1 VEYRGQQRICSQ
13 GDIAASVIYIQ
24 KGGVKLSVVNELG
37 KEAVVALLGPGDFF
51 GEGCLAGVPFRMGI
65 ATAIVP
71 TSVLVIEKKEMTRA
85 LHEEHELSDR
95 FIAYLLGSRGG
106 RDARVRNTRPCGF
119 VLGFPFTAGC
129 VSGQRCNYLP
139 SQQIKGTGQATRS
152 ITMSEALA
160 TYLQDHLAGSVHA
173 VGLLEFMRDEHPRE
187 PLGQFA
193 SDLLIEIES
202 DRDVLRRLAERV
214 GSGSSGSKEMGA
226 WFGERLSR
234 VKLHHHTDDGL
245 GTFEA
250 LEFLE
255 LGIGGKLALWR
266 ALGAAVPTDN
276 RLQGIDFEHLAARAK
291 LQQSQ
296 VEERRLE
303 AAQAALSPSKARK
316 PLLSRWQSTSTL
328 VLMVLATAVF
338 LTGPSPKRRRRK

>member
-1 VEYRGQQRICSQ
+1 
-13 GDIAASVIYIQ
+13 
-24 KGGVKLSVVNELG
+24 
-37 KEAVVALLGPGDFF
+37 
-51 GEGCLAGVPFRMGI
+51 
-65 ATAIVP
+65 
-71 TSVLVIEKKEMTRA
+71 
-85 LHEEHELSDR
+85 
-95 FIAYLLGSRGG
+95 
-106 RDARVRNTRPCGF
+106 
-119 VLGFPFTAGC
+119 
-129 VSGQRCNYLP
+129 
-139 SQQIKGTGQATRS
+139 
-152 ITMSEALA
+152 MSEALA

-214 GSGSSGSKEMGA
+214 GSGSSGSKELGA

-234 VKLHHHTDDGL
+234 IKLHHHTDDGL

-266 ALGAAVPTDN
+266 ALGAAAPTDA
-276 RLQGIDFEHLAARAK
+276 RLQGIDFEHLVARAEF
-291 LQQSQ
+291 QQSQ

-303 AAQAALSPSKARK
+303 AAQAALSPSGVRK
-316 PLLSRWQSTSTL
+316 RLRSRWQSTSTL
-328 VLMVLATAVF
+328 VLMVLATAIF
-338 LTGPSPKRRRRK
+338 LVGSSKPKKLRRK

>member
-1 VEYRGQQRICSQ
+1 
-13 GDIAASVIYIQ
+13 
-24 KGGVKLSVVNELG
+24 
-37 KEAVVALLGPGDFF
+37 
-51 GEGCLAGVPFRMGI
+51 
-65 ATAIVP
+65 
-71 TSVLVIEKKEMTRA
+71 
-85 LHEEHELSDR
+85 
-95 FIAYLLGSRGG
+95 
-106 RDARVRNTRPCGF
+106 
-119 VLGFPFTAGC
+119 
-129 VSGQRCNYLP
+129 
-139 SQQIKGTGQATRS
+139 
-152 ITMSEALA
+152 MSEALA

-202 DRDVLRRLAERV
+202 DRDVLRRLAERL
-214 GSGSSGSKEMGA
+214 GSGSSGSKELGT

-266 ALGAAVPTDN
+266 ALGAAAPTDA
-276 RLQGIDFEHLAARAK
+276 RLKGIDFEHLAARAK

-303 AAQAALSPSKARK
+303 AAHAALSPSRVTRTK
-316 PLLSRWQSTSTL
+316 PLLSPWQSTSTL
-328 VLMVLATAVF
+328 ILMVLATAVF
-338 LTGPSPKRRRRK
+338 LARPKKAA